1 MLCFASCCRRREMND
16 AFVGFHQ
23 IGTMKL
29 SGCCRHRVSF
39 LPQIYCHRMKL
50 VQDLQNGSLDLF
62 RINFSTLT
70 LIPKI
75 EDHCDEK
82 FHAN

>member
-23 IGTMKL
+23 IER
-29 SGCCRHRVSF
+29 CRFLVATDRKRYQVSF

-50 VQDLQNGSLDLF
+50 VQDFHNVSLDLF
-62 RINFSTLT
+62 
-70 LIPKI
+70 
-75 EDHCDEK
+75 
-82 FHAN
+82 